1 MTQPLG
7 AGHRS
12 SAHFSASHPPA
23 DTRQAN
29 PAQPESKSGRL
40 STPDAP
46 SAPLKPLALFT
57 IEEGSPGAKMLRHA
71 QLVHGKLGSL
81 CDSLRQNPLADAAPG
96 FERLTQLL
104 RGPDIADF
112 DLDAILRH
120 LFDPAKPLA
129 LLQLSQGLRGICQAL
144 GGTAMKPAHRQA
156 LFERGIVAFRA
167 LPTTTVPQARHMIQ
181 CVEDLVATLFEH
193 AVAPPQRHAFAQ
205 EVYHRIAKPD
215 AQLASHVTLSVW
227 RHLSLM
233 LHPQQAS
240 LEAVLATA
248 SQLAQAQA
256 SFSNE
261 FTSSAFIPVA
271 DRIKGNAGSPAEAG
285 RWIHS
290 TMAVLLLDTEWPGFT
305 EVRQATAGFVMA
317 LIEAP
322 RIVQALGGLLALAEQ
337 LHPTNFHSLVQGVT
351 ETVWKCLP
359 QVRRQVLKG
368 AVDELCAPEL
378 PPNQA
383 LICLSGLLFGARQ
396 LADVPMVAARM
407 ADLAQRGTTTPE
419 FMENA
424 GAIWRLTWLG
434 HASEAQALA
443 AMLTELPKVGGAT
456 GDALAA
462 FKRGMGSSG
471 KAQAEAT
478 ETKSAPT
485 PWTPGATDEP
495 GDSRWGRK
503 RNG

>member
-12 SAHFSASHPPA
+12 SAHFSTSHPPA
-23 DTRQAN
+23 DIGPAD

-46 SAPLKPLALFT
+46 SAPVKPLALFT
-57 IEEGSPGAKMLRHA
+57 IQEGSAGAKMLRHA

-120 LFDPAKPLA
+120 LFDPTKPLA
-129 LLQLSQGLRGICQAL
+129 LLQLNQGLRGICQAL
-144 GGTAMKPAHRQA
+144 GGTAMKAVHRQA
-156 LFERGIVAFRA
+156 LFERGIVAFNA
-167 LPTTTVPQARHMIQ
+167 LPATTVPQARRMIQ

-193 AVAPPQRHAFAQ
+193 AIAPPQRHAFAQ

-233 LHPQQAS
+233 LHPQHAS

-256 SFSNE
+256 SFSDE
-261 FTSSAFIPVA
+261 FMSSAFIPVA
-271 DRIKGNAGSPAEAG
+271 DHIKGNAGSPAEAG

-290 TMAVLLLDTEWPGFT
+290 TMAVLLLDTEWPSFT

-322 RIVQALGGLLALAEQ
+322 DLNPA
-337 LHPTNFHSLVQGVT
+337 
-351 ETVWKCLP
+351 
-359 QVRRQVLKG
+359 
-368 AVDELCAPEL
+368 
-378 PPNQA
+378 
-383 LICLSGLLFGARQ
+383 
-396 LADVPMVAARM
+396 AARLR
-407 ADLAQRGTTTPE
+407 DTIVR
-419 FMENA
+419 
-424 GAIWRLTWLG
+424 
-434 HASEAQALA
+434 
-443 AMLTELPKVGGAT
+443 EL
-456 GDALAA
+456 
-462 FKRGMGSSG
+462 
-471 KAQAEAT
+471 EH
-478 ETKSAPT
+478 
-485 PWTPGATDEP
+485 
-495 GDSRWGRK
+495 
-503 RNG
+503 